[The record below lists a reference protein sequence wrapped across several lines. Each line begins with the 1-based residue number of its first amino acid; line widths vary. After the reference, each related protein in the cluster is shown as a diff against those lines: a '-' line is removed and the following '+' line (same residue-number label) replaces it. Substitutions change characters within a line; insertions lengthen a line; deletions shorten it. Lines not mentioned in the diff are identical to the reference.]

1 LPFECKPA
9 ALQRGAE
16 LCRLMIAT
24 LGDDEA
30 AVALVAL
37 EEPGRVTGVGQFILP
52 YYSRSVAGLCTLELS

>member
-1 LPFECKPA
+1 
-9 ALQRGAE
+9 
-16 LCRLMIAT
+16 MIAT